1 MTTATTRRFTIK
13 TDRREELKD
22 ITPLVR
28 QAIQASGVQ
37 EGLCTVFIPHTTAA
51 VTINENADPDVQRDL
66 VHAFARAVPNEGFH
80 HCEGNSDA
88 HTKTAMT
95 GSSAT
100 VIVEGGEPLLG
111 TWQDVYF
118 CEFDGPRTRQVWIQV
133 MG

>member
-1 MTTATTRRFTIK
+1 MTTATTHRFTLK

-28 QAIQASGVQ
+28 QAIQKSGIQ
-37 EGLCTVFIPHTTAA
+37 NGLCTVFIPHTTAA
-51 VTINENADPDVQRDL
+51 VTINENADPDVKRDL
-66 VHAFARAVPNEGFH
+66 ICAMARAVPNEGFRH
-80 HCEGNSDA
+80 SEGNSDA

-95 GSSAT
+95 GSGVT
-100 VIVEGGEPLLG
+100 LIVEDGIPLLG

>member
-1 MTTATTRRFTIK
+1 MNTKTQRFTVK
-13 TDRREELKD
+13 TEHREEFLD
-22 ITPLVR
+22 ITHLVR
-28 QAIQASGVQ
+28 KAIDASEIRDGI
-37 EGLCTVFIPHTTAA
+37 CTVFIPHTTAA

-66 VHAFARAVPNEGFH
+66 TAAFDRAVPNEGFH

-100 VIVEGGEPLLG
+100 IIVENGAPLLG

-118 CEFDGPRTRQVWIQV
+118 CEFDGPRTRQVWIKV